1 MSLLA
6 NPNRERIGMPYYALF
21 YDVVE
26 NFVERR
32 APYRKEHLKLADEA
46 NLRGEL
52 VLAGA
57 LAEPADG
64 ALIIFRG
71 DDSSVASSFAQRDP
85 YVQNGLV
92 KHWEVRPWTVVVGGE
107 AKTGASDTGGE
118 A

>member
-1 MSLLA
+1 M
-6 NPNRERIGMPYYALF
+6 GYYALF
-21 YDVVE
+21 YEVVD

-32 APYRKEHLKLADEA
+32 APFRTEHLQLADEA
-46 NLRGEL
+46 KRRGEL

-71 DDSSVASSFAQRDP
+71 EDPSAASTFAENDP
-85 YVQNGLV
+85 YVRNGLV

-107 AKTGASDTGGE
+107 ARASESETRGE
-118 A
+118 P

>member
-1 MSLLA
+1 MA
-6 NPNRERIGMPYYALF
+6 YYALF

-32 APYRKEHLKLADEA
+32 APYRTEHLKLADEA
-46 NLRGEL
+46 NRRGEL

-71 DDSSVASSFAQRDP
+71 DDAEAAARFARRDP
-85 YVQNGLV
+85 YVLNGLV

-107 AKTGASDTGGE
+107 ARSTASDRGGD

>member
-1 MSLLA
+1 MA
-6 NPNRERIGMPYYALF
+6 YYALF
-21 YDVVE
+21 YDVVD

-32 APYRKEHLKLADEA
+32 APYRNEHLKLADAA
-46 NLRGEL
+46 NRRGEL

-71 DDSSVASSFAQRDP
+71 DDPAVAHSFAQNDP

-107 AKTGASDTGGE
+107 ARSSVSDTGGD

>member
-1 MSLLA
+1 M
-6 NPNRERIGMPYYALF
+6 GYYALF
-21 YDVVE
+21 YEVVE

-32 APYRKEHLKLADEA
+32 APFRTEHLKLADEA
-46 NLRGEL
+46 KRRGDL

-71 DDSSVASSFAQRDP
+71 ESSSAASTFAENDP

-107 AKTGASDTGGE
+107 ARASESETRGE
-118 A
+118 P

>member
-1 MSLLA
+1 MELA
-6 NPNRERIGMPYYALF
+6 YYALF
-21 YDVVE
+21 YEVVE
-26 NFVERR
+26 NFVEQR

-46 NLRGEL
+46 NRRGEL

-71 DDSSVASSFAQRDP
+71 DDPEVAATFARNDP

-92 KHWEVRPWTVVVGGE
+92 KRWEVRPWTVVVGGE
-107 AKTGASDTGGE
+107 ARASASGAGGD

>member
-1 MSLLA
+1 MA
-6 NPNRERIGMPYYALF
+6 YYALF

-32 APYRKEHLKLADEA
+32 APVREEHLKLADAA
-46 NLRGEL
+46 NRRGEL

-71 DDSSVASSFAQRDP
+71 DDPTTASSFAENDP
-85 YVQNGLV
+85 YVRNGLV

-107 AKTGASDTGGE
+107 ARASISNS
-118 A
+118 

>member
-1 MSLLA
+1 MA
-6 NPNRERIGMPYYALF
+6 YFALF
-21 YDVVE
+21 YDVVD

-32 APYRKEHLKLADEA
+32 SPFRREHLKLADEA
-46 NLRGEL
+46 NRRGEL

-71 DDSSVASSFAQRDP
+71 DDSSVASSFAQNDP

-92 KHWEVRPWTVVVGGE
+92 KHWEVRPWTVVVGRE
-107 AKTGASDTGGE
+107 TRSSASNAEGD